1 MWMSQP
7 LHMCCRLAK
16 RKWILAPVDMLYNK
30 LGGYMMVWHM
40 LYIPHVLSLL
50 LVVKLAVAHMWP
62 QLSSFVLHQ
71 SGRMM

>member
-1 MWMSQP
+1 MDESTITHVLSPCQTQMDSGT
-7 LHMCCRLAK
+7 CRHA
-16 RKWILAPVDMLYNK
+16 YNK